1 MLRNIFCIVC
11 ILVFVS
17 ISGCT
22 ATLPGATVNKTLGS
36 YPDPQ
41 TGIVKWVNEMNNRD
55 LYGLYQL
62 APGEVRQQI
71 SYEQFEQANQN
82 NELFTPGWAFTNV
95 TILNETINQ
104 SVVTIKAQLLLNVPG
119 SNSTQSQTIPIYDTY
134 TLTYEDN
141 EWKVWDM

>member
-1 MLRNIFCIVC
+1 VC